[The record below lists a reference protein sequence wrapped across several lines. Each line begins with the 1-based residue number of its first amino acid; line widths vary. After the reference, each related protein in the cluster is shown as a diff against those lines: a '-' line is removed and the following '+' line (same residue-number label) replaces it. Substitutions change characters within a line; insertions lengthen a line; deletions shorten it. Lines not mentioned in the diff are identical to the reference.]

1 MSALL
6 ETHRLSKSF
15 GAVVAA
21 ADINVK
27 VETGEV
33 VGIIGANGA
42 GKTSFVNM
50 ITGYLTPTSGDI
62 LFEGRDITGLPS
74 RKVTRAGI
82 SRSFQIPQLF
92 LNLTVLDNMVIA
104 LAIADGAIVGLAPT
118 ATPARV
124 ERASQILERFGVDRY
139 ARQDVSTLAQGVRK
153 VLDIAMATVGDPRVI
168 FLDEPTSGVSVE
180 EKMTI
185 MEGLF
190 AALSER
196 NISILFI
203 EHDMEIVEAFAPR
216 VMAFYEG
223 RVLADAPMGEV
234 LEDEQVRKYVIGNQV
249 ARRGGS
255 A

>member
-1 MSALL
+1 MTALL
-6 ETHRLSKSF
+6 ETHKLSKSF

-21 ADINVK
+21 ADIDVK
-27 VETGEV
+27 VEAGEV

-50 ITGYLTPTSGDI
+50 VTGYLTPTSGEI
-62 LFEGRDITGLPS
+62 LFGGRDITGLRP
-74 RKVTRAGI
+74 REVTRTGI

-92 LNLTVLDNMVIA
+92 LNLTALDNMVIA
-104 LAIADGAIVGLAPT
+104 LTIADGEVFRLSAT
-118 ATPARV
+118 ATPERLD
-124 ERASQILERFGVDRY
+124 RASHILDRFGLGRY
-139 ARQDVSTLAQGVRK
+139 ARLDVGTLAQGVRK

-168 FLDEPTSGVSVE
+168 FLDEPTSGVSIE

-190 AALSER
+190 DALSAR
-196 NISILFI
+196 DIAILFI

-223 RVLADAPMGEV
+223 RVLADAAMDEV
-234 LEDEQVRKYVIGNQV
+234 LEDGQVRKYVIGHQL
-249 ARRGGS
+249 ARRGG
-255 A
+255 AA